1 MDNELQSQLIQVAV
15 EARSFAYARYSKFP
29 VGAALLCDDGTVF
42 TGCNVENC
50 VYGLAICA
58 ERVAM
63 CKAISEGNRRFKA
76 IAIAASP
83 LAPPCGT
90 CRQFMAEF
98 KNSSPFEVISC
109 DADDLSKLKLWTLE
123 QLLPEVFRLDP

>member
-1 MDNELQSQLIQVAV
+1 MDVDSRNKLIDAAV
-15 EARSFAYARYSKFP
+15 KARSFAYARYSEFP
-29 VGAALLCDDGTVF
+29 VGAALLCDDETVF
-42 TGCNVENC
+42 TGCNVENS

-63 CKAISEGNRRFKA
+63 CKAISQGNREFKA

-98 KNSSPFEVISC
+98 QNASALEIVSC
-109 DADDLSKLKLWTLE
+109 DANDLSNIKSWKLD
-123 QLLPEVFRLDP
+123 QLLPEIFRLDP